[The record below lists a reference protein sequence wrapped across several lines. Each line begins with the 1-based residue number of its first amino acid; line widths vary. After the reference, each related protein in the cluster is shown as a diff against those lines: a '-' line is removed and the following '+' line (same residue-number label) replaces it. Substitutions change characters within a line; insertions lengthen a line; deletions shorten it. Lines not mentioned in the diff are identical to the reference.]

1 MTTNDSEPTSPPAP
15 SGPPLP
21 GVLDGLSVLA
31 SCRDAEAVARSL
43 GLPLA
48 AGQPAYGKR
57 YVVVVSD
64 AVGIELVTTAEER
77 GYAVA
82 ATVAWRLPAALV
94 ARLAS
99 LSVPVVVGLP
109 NATALS
115 EAIGR
120 GNTEQMRSTIARW
133 VVIESY
139 FARPATRNSQ
149 TRALT
154 AGSDIVPAA

>member
-1 MTTNDSEPTSPPAP
+1 MTDNDSELASSRAPGGPTPPG
-15 SGPPLP
+15 S
-21 GVLDGLSVLA
+21 LDGLSVLA
-31 SCRDAEAVARSL
+31 SCRDAEMVSRSL

-48 AGQPAYGKR
+48 VGQPAYGKR

-64 AVGIELVTTAEER
+64 AGGIELVTTAEER
-77 GYAVA
+77 GYVVA
-82 ATVAWRLPAALV
+82 ATVAWCLPAALV

-109 NATALS
+109 NTTALS
-115 EAIGR
+115 EAIRR

-139 FARPATRNSQ
+139 FARPATRGSQ

-154 AGSDIVPAA
+154 ATVPAA